1 MKNFQKVMV
10 LGVFIYALLS
20 ADVLGAQTVIKLKAA
35 HTFPP
40 GAVVPQTLVSYAK
53 KVEEDSGGRIQI
65 TVYGPGLIKSE
76 EFVEATVSGVVDM
89 AYGTINTDLTR
100 FGLDTALNLPGL
112 GWNTPYPKS
121 GELKARVY
129 EELRK
134 KFPVLL
140 EKQKDI
146 VVLYEVYHPPFVFHS
161 PKKQVRVPKDAK
173 GLRIAATGIFI
184 KLCKILEAAPVAIP
198 APERYMA
205 LQRGVIDG
213 SFDVYPGMYAM
224 RFYEV
229 TKNHLEVDF
238 GDSIGV
244 VVMNR
249 KKFESMPADLQN
261 IFINN
266 RWYAINYALHGI
278 SEEAVRY
285 KEEAAKRGHI
295 FIVPSREEMLEW
307 ENTFQALKLQWIK
320 EMEESGLPAKEFLE
334 ELERLIEKYRS

>member
-1 MKNFQKVMV
+1 
-10 LGVFIYALLS
+10 
-20 ADVLGAQTVIKLKAA
+20 
-35 HTFPP
+35 
-40 GAVVPQTLVSYAK
+40 
-53 KVEEDSGGRIQI
+53 
-65 TVYGPGLIKSE
+65 
-76 EFVEATVSGVVDM
+76 M
-89 AYGTINTDLTR
+89 AYGTINTDLAR

-112 GWNTPYPKS
+112 GWDRPYPEI

-134 KFPVLL
+134 NFTILR

-146 VVLYEVYHPPFVFHS
+146 VVLYEIYHTPFVFHS
-161 PKKQVRVPKDAK
+161 PTKQVRVPKDAK
-173 GLRIAATGIFI
+173 GLRIAATGVFV
-184 KLCKILEAAPVAIP
+184 KLCKILDASPVAIP

-238 GDSIGV
+238 GDSVGV

-266 RWYAINYALHGI
+266 R
-278 SEEAVRY
+278 
-285 KEEAAKRGHI
+285 
-295 FIVPSREEMLEW
+295 
-307 ENTFQALKLQWIK
+307 
-320 EMEESGLPAKEFLE
+320 
-334 ELERLIEKYRS
+334 